1 LRAWAERHPDGYA
14 VLREG
19 AWRGGIPEASLVQ
32 HHRSGAL
39 VLVPAGR
46 LDAYLAGRP

>member
-1 LRAWAERHPDGYA
+1 